1 MRFIVEG
8 GKEVEIPDSWLK
20 RAMLVRQA
28 LGMSP
33 NEAAEDAVTR
43 WLRTRQEREGSKII
57 EIPS

>member
-1 MRFIVEG
+1 MRFIVE

-33 NEAAEDAVTR
+33 NEAAGDALTR
-43 WLRTRQEREGSKII
+43 WLAAHHQANRRDLRRA
-57 EIPS
+57 